1 MDGIS
6 WVVPVRGNE
15 TVMFSH
21 STLRDWLVGRRT
33 CDSTKFVVD
42 PRDGHAAIAIDLSR
56 RQAPLGP
63 EKTLRLGH
71 HLLKANMFRRGHSG
85 PDGLSVKD
93 LQASWISVAS
103 ASPSQALAC
112 PANLYSPNIKVSR

>member
-1 MDGIS
+1 MEQIS
-6 WVVPVRGNE
+6 WVLPCRTNE
-15 TVMFSH
+15 SLMFCH

-42 PRDGHAAIAIDLSR
+42 PHDGHAALAIDLSR

-71 HLLKANMFRRGHSG
+71 HLLKARSHL
-85 PDGLSVKD
+85 D
-93 LQASWISVAS
+93 
-103 ASPSQALAC
+103 
-112 PANLYSPNIKVSR
+112 